1 MLLEKISV
9 VIRVTRI
16 TKVTIAITC
25 LIFSFGVVAQDRVV
39 IVPLFGDESESE
51 SEPEPA
57 TEKVIFITSGEFTGN
72 LGGLEGADAICQAEA
87 DADGSVI
94 QGKIF
99 KAWLSTAIQDDDV
112 FGPGGRQLNLFA
124 LPYNNTLDQEVFQSF
139 TEFKSS
145 PAIPIVHTAEQ
156 SELNLINRIDT
167 WSNISVSLQLGTGF
181 TCNDWTSESFEDRG
195 ATGFQIQL
203 LFPPTLIINQAL
215 GAFVSEQ
222 RPCNARHRLICVGQ

>member
-51 SEPEPA
+51 SESEPA

-181 TCNDWTSESFEDRG
+181 TCNAWTSESSTDRG

-215 GAFVSEQ
+215 GAFGSEA
-222 RPCNARHRLICVGQ
+222 RPCNARHRLICVEQ